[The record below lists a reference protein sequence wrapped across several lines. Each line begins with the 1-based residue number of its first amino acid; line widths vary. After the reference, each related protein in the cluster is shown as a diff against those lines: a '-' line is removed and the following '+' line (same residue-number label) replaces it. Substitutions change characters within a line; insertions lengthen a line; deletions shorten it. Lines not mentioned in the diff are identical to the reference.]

1 MITEGP
7 SAEQI
12 TKSTSSQ
19 QYPSPT
25 KTEFP
30 DVVDNFSGNI
40 LDATTFNRCGAT
52 RSGLS

>member
-7 SAEQI
+7 FAKQI
-12 TKSTSSQ
+12 TKSTSSE

-25 KTEFP
+25 NAESP
-30 DVVDNFSGNI
+30 AVIDNLSGNI
-40 LDATTFNRCGAT
+40 LDVTTFKRCGAT